1 MKNYHET
8 DLQLAFCKWV
18 NANYPEDTFVRHER
32 EQKRTPYMQNLF
44 SIMNK
49 GIDKLPDFEA
59 FIGNGFYIE
68 FKAPGKKWLQRDGK
82 TVKKEYA
89 NQYRN
94 HLILWSMG
102 RCVWF
107 CNDLEDAK
115 KLYFDFKDGYMHGRQ
130 DYLLPTSQEDIN
142 NAIADEFFNRMG

>member
-1 MKNYHET
+1 MNHTET

-18 NANYPEDTFVRHER
+18 NKTYPEDTFVRHER

-44 SIMNK
+44 NIMNK

-89 NQYRN
+89 DQYRN
-94 HLILWSMG
+94 HLKLWGMG
-102 RCVWF
+102 RSVWF
-107 CNDLEDAK
+107 CNDLLRAQWLYTAFKQGYIDDQQIYELPKNDLDRAEEQAK
-115 KLYFDFKDGYMHGRQ
+115 K
-130 DYLLPTSQEDIN
+130 
-142 NAIADEFFNRMG
+142 FFGC